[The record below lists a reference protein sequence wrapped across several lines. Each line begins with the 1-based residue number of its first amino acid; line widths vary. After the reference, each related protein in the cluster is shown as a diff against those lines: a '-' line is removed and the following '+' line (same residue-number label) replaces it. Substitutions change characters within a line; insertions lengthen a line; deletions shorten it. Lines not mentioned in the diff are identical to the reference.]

1 MTKDRRGFTL
11 VELLLSMAFFSFI
24 LLFIT
29 TGFIIIS
36 RAYNKGLTVKLVQD
50 EGRGLIEQ
58 LTREIR
64 VAGSASIITDNVNK
78 CLELNGY
85 RYYWSVPISTD
96 AGSPGRLY
104 REEGKKCLSSPITT
118 SGGES
123 VLDDRVGVQFIE
135 VNRVANSSSTYA
147 ITIVLSTSEVD
158 ILEGSG
164 EDAACTT
171 DLGGQYCDIVKF
183 STVVNAR

>member
-1 MTKDRRGFTL
+1 MTKDKRGFTL

-50 EGRGLIEQ
+50 EGRGLVEQ

-64 VAGSASIITDNVNK
+64 VASSSSIIADNANK

-85 RYYWSVPISTD
+85 RYYWSIPISNNP
-96 AGSPGRLY
+96 GSPGRLY
-104 REEGKKCLSSPITT
+104 REEGKKCLNYPIST

-147 ITIVLSTSEVD
+147 MVVVLSTAEVD
-158 ILEGSG
+158 VLEGSG
-164 EDAACTT
+164 ENAACTT
-171 DLGGQYCDIVKF
+171 NLGGQYCDIVKF
-183 STVVNAR
+183 STVVNSR